1 MKAGT
6 ISKPGSGVFS
16 YLEYYHSLCAAK
28 MGYWMTLVLLLS
40 FTFSQISVFLNFFL
54 EFIYRM
60 QKFKKTKTKTKKKP
74 TYHSCL
80 HQHPQLGHH
89 QLDYCC
95 YVNWSL
101 QMTATKEFIHAEAMI
116 EGFASHLYKN

>member
-1 MKAGT
+1 
-6 ISKPGSGVFS
+6 
-16 YLEYYHSLCAAK
+16 
-28 MGYWMTLVLLLS
+28 
-40 FTFSQISVFLNFFL
+40 
-54 EFIYRM
+54 M
-60 QKFKKTKTKTKKKP
+60 QKLKKKQKKNKKKP

-116 EGFASHLYKN
+116 EGFASHLYKNWYSCTVTTGTKICLC